1 MSNLKQN
8 IILIIAHLSFP
19 VDSYDTT
26 GGFVDGSDKDGVTA
40 DAVHVNARA
49 SLQVVQVDIS
59 KFGDKI
65 DDIIL

>member
-1 MSNLKQN
+1 M
-8 IILIIAHLSFP
+8 
-19 VDSYDTT
+19 
-26 GGFVDGSDKDGVTA
+26 DGSDKDGVTA

-59 KFGDKI
+59 KFGDEI